1 VDRSVK
7 KAVATP
13 AIPAP
18 TIATSVVVSA
28 SSGRG
33 GPSGAIW
40 AIHGDRLGWSG

>member
-1 VDRSVK
+1 VK
-7 KAVATP
+7 NAVETP

-18 TIATSVVVSA
+18 TMATSVDVSA

-33 GPSGAIW
+33 GPSEAIW